1 MENRKRAIVTGA
13 AGFIGGHLLER
24 LISLGWD
31 VAGVDDMSAGHPEL
45 LPNPVRSLIGTA
57 DFASANVLNAVGHVD
72 VVFHLA
78 AVPRVSYSVE
88 HPLETHRTNYDKTIA
103 LIDSI
108 RLAQRR
114 PRIVMA
120 SSSSVY
126 GDGVPL
132 PTTEESACLFA
143 QLSPYAMQKL
153 QCEMALRMY
162 WQLYGVDSVALR
174 FFNVFGPRQLGSSPY
189 AQALAAWLTAYHEG
203 RNLRSDGDGEQQR
216 DMCYVSNV
224 VDACIAA
231 ALAPDK
237 LCAKALNVGCGQ
249 RVSNNAIL
257 AFLGERLGPL
267 KVERAPVRPGDV
279 RITHADISAARS
291 AIGYVP
297 AVNIWDGIART
308 VTWYADHY
316 AGGGIG

>member
-1 MENRKRAIVTGA
+1 MNAKPRAIVTGA

-24 LISLGWD
+24 LICLGWD
-31 VAGVDDMSAGHPEL
+31 VAGVDNMSAGHPEL
-45 LPNPVRSLIGTA
+45 LPNNVRSLIGTA
-57 DFASANVLNAVGHVD
+57 DFSDDNILNAVEHVD

-78 AVPRVSYSVE
+78 AIPRVSYSVE
-88 HPLETHRTNYDKTIA
+88 HPLETHDANYGKTIM
-103 LIDSI
+103 LIEAI
-108 RLAQRR
+108 RRSARR
-114 PRIVMA
+114 PRLVMA

-132 PTTEESACLFA
+132 PTAEDDVKLFA

-189 AQALAAWLTAYHEG
+189 AQALASWLTAYHEG
-203 RNLRSDGDGEQQR
+203 SVLRSDGDGEQQR
-216 DMCYVSNV
+216 DMCFVSNV

-231 ALAPDK
+231 AVVPGQLA
-237 LCAKALNVGCGQ
+237 ARALNIGCGE

-257 AFLGERLGPL
+257 AYLTKRLGDLQVTSAPA
-267 KVERAPVRPGDV
+267 RAGDV
-279 RITHADISAARS
+279 RVTHAAIDAAK
-291 AIGYVP
+291 ATIGYEP
-297 AVNIWDGIART
+297 AVTIWDGIDRT
-308 VTWYADHY
+308 ISWYADHY
-316 AGGGIG
+316 GKQA